1 MTNIK
6 FYWEKT
12 SKMCKFVQ
20 YRLTI
25 QQIRMSH
32 LPSLIYD
39 LALILISAGFITL
52 LFKKLKQPLVL
63 GYIVAGILAGPH
75 LGLLP
80 VTVIDTANVQT
91 WADIG
96 VIFLLFALGLEFSFK
111 KLASVGKTASLTALV
126 TVSGMMICGYTVGK
140 MLSWSSMNCLFLG
153 GMLSMSST
161 TIIIKAFNDLNL
173 KDKPFTSGV
182 FGLLVVEDLVAVIM
196 MVMLSTISVSNVF
209 DGSQLLF
216 SIARLAFFLALWFI
230 FGIFLIPSLL
240 KKARNLMNEETL
252 LIVSTG
258 LCLGMVVIAVKSGF
272 SAALGAFI
280 MGSILAET
288 TDVKRI
294 EKIMEPLKNFFGA
307 IFFVSVGMMVE
318 PAILANYAW
327 PVVLLILTVIFG
339 QIIFST
345 SGFLL
350 SGLPLKTALQ
360 SGFSLAQIGEFAF
373 IIAGLGLSLGVT
385 ESYLYPIVIAVSVF
399 TTFTTPY
406 FIKLAEPAYH
416 FMVKVL
422 PPNVVAKLDK
432 PRISKKKSP
441 VQSAWISMLKD
452 FFSYMIVL
460 SIVVIAILYLAFT
473 YLYPFLQM
481 HMSENFSA
489 GIAFLITIL
498 VISPFLRAMLSNNGD
513 STATVLNLWMEKSSN
528 RKILSIFIGL
538 RTFTVLITILFIVN
552 TYFSIPFWINLIL
565 AIGILYVIMRSEW
578 LLKRF
583 WHLESRFLINL
594 NERQMEENYRKIE
607 QNNGVMNLSDMQKNH
622 WLDYKLYT
630 CALRLRADSHF
641 IGQRIRD
648 LHIRK
653 DYNLMVIRIRTS
665 ENKYIN
671 IPSGDYVLQ
680 PGDTLRLAGKKSSL
694 RKLQDDEFFSLEF
707 VDHSFITLHGFS
719 KVEFNRKKQEERIT
733 CAGLPIVENSPL
745 SGKNLIE
752 SAIGSKTKCLVVGL
766 EREGQQI
773 VNPGAKTVL
782 QTGDTVW
789 LVGEE
794 KPVSK
799 LIEQNVLFL

>member
-1 MTNIK
+1 
-6 FYWEKT
+6 
-12 SKMCKFVQ
+12 
-20 YRLTI
+20 
-25 QQIRMSH
+25 MSH

-52 LFKKLKQPLVL
+52 LFKALKQPLVL

-75 LGLLP
+75 LGLLS
-80 VTVIDTANVQT
+80 VTVKDTANIQT

-111 KLASVGKTASLTALV
+111 KLASVGKTALVTALV
-126 TVSGMMICGYTVGK
+126 TVSGMMISGYTIGH
-140 MLSWSSMNCLFLG
+140 MLGWTSMNCLFLG

-173 KDKPFTSGV
+173 RDKPFISGV
-182 FGLLVVEDLVAVIM
+182 FGLLIVEDLVAVIM

-209 DGSQLLF
+209 DGSQLLM
-216 SIARLAFFLALWFI
+216 SIARLAFFLSLWFI

-240 KKARNLMNEETL
+240 KKVRKLMNEETL

-258 LCLGMVVIAVKSGF
+258 LCLGMVVIAVKAGF

-288 TDVKRI
+288 VDVKRI
-294 EKIMEPLKNFFGA
+294 EKIMEPLKNLFGA
-307 IFFVSVGMMVE
+307 IFFVSVGMMVQ
-318 PAILANYAW
+318 PAILAHYAW
-327 PVVLLILTVIFG
+327 PVVIIILTVIFG
-339 QIIFST
+339 QILFST

-350 SGLPLKTALQ
+350 SGQPLKISIQ

-385 ESYLYPIVIAVSVF
+385 ASFLYPIVIAVSVF

-406 FIKLAEPAYH
+406 FIKLADPAYR
-416 FMVKVL
+416 FLIKVL
-422 PPNVVAKLDK
+422 PPKTVEKLDK
-432 PRISKKKSP
+432 PRVKKKRSTG
-441 VQSAWISMLKD
+441 QKAWVNMLKD

-460 SIVVIAILYLAFT
+460 SIVVIAILYLVLSF
-473 YLYPFLQM
+473 LYPFLQRY
-481 HMSENFSA
+481 MSEGWSA
-489 GIAFLITIL
+489 GICFLITIL
-498 VISPFLRAMLSNNGD
+498 AIAPFLRAMMTNNGD
-513 STATVLNLWMEKSSN
+513 STSTVLNLWMEKASN
-528 RKILSIFIGL
+528 RKILAFFFGL
-538 RTFTVLITILFIVN
+538 RTFVVLITILFVIN
-552 TYFSIPFWINLIL
+552 TYFTVPFWINLFSAVVIL
-565 AIGILYVIMRSEW
+565 FIIMRSKW

-594 NERQMEENYRKIE
+594 NERQMEENYRKIDE
-607 QNNGVMNLSDMQKNH
+607 NKGVMKLSDMQKNH

-630 CALRLRADSHF
+630 CALRLKPDSHY

-653 DYNLMVIRIRTS
+653 DYNLMVIRIRTI
-665 ENKYIN
+665 EDKYIN
-671 IPSGDYVLQ
+671 IPPGEYRLQ

-694 RKLQDDEFFSLEF
+694 RKLQEAELFYLEF
-707 VDHSFITLHGFS
+707 VDHSYMTLHGFS
-719 KVEFNRKKQEERIT
+719 KLEFNRKKQEERIS
-733 CAGLPIVENSPL
+733 CAGLPIVAKSPL

-766 EREGQQI
+766 EREGRQI
-773 VNPGAKTVL
+773 VNPEATTVL
-782 QTGDTVW
+782 MAGDTVW

-799 LIEQNVLFL
+799 LIEQNVFL

>member
-1 MTNIK
+1 
-6 FYWEKT
+6 
-12 SKMCKFVQ
+12 
-20 YRLTI
+20 
-25 QQIRMSH
+25 MSH

-52 LFKKLKQPLVL
+52 LFKGLKQPLVL

-80 VTVIDTANVQT
+80 VTVKDTANIQT

-111 KLASVGKTASLTALV
+111 KLASVGKTALVTALV
-126 TVSGMMICGYTVGK
+126 TVSGMMISGYSIGH
-140 MLSWSSMNCLFLG
+140 MLGWSSMNCLFLG

-161 TIIIKAFNDLNL
+161 TIILKAFNDLNL
-173 KDKPFTSGV
+173 RDKPFISGV
-182 FGLLVVEDLVAVIM
+182 FGLLIVEDLVAVIM
-196 MVMLSTISVSNVF
+196 MVMLSTISVSKVV
-209 DGSQLLF
+209 DGSQLLM

-240 KKARNLMNEETL
+240 KKVRKLMNEETL

-258 LCLGMVVIAVKSGF
+258 LCLGMVVIAVKAGF

-288 TDVKRI
+288 IDVKRI
-294 EKIMEPLKNFFGA
+294 EKIMEPLKNLFGA
-307 IFFVSVGMMVE
+307 IFFVSVGMMVQ

-327 PVVLLILTVIFG
+327 PVVIIILTVIFG
-339 QIIFST
+339 QILFST

-350 SGLPLKTALQ
+350 SGQPLKISIQ

-385 ESYLYPIVIAVSVF
+385 DSFLYPIVIAVSVF

-406 FIKLAEPAYH
+406 FIKLADPAYR
-416 FMVKVL
+416 FLIKVL
-422 PPNVVAKLDK
+422 PPKTVEKLDQ
-432 PRISKKKSP
+432 PRVKKKRTTG
-441 VQSAWISMLKD
+441 QKAWVNMLKD

-460 SIVVIAILYLAFT
+460 SIVVIAILYLVLSF
-473 YLYPFLQM
+473 LYPLLQRY
-481 HMSENFSA
+481 MSEGWSA
-489 GIAFLITIL
+489 GICFLTTIL
-498 VISPFLRAMLSNNGD
+498 TIAPFLRAMMTNNGD
-513 STATVLNLWMEKSSN
+513 STSTVLNLWMEKASN
-528 RKILSIFIGL
+528 RKILAFFFGL
-538 RTFTVLITILFIVN
+538 RTFVVLLTILFVIN
-552 TYFSIPFWINLIL
+552 TYFPIPFWINLLSAIVIL
-565 AIGILYVIMRSEW
+565 VIIMRSKW

-583 WHLESRFLINL
+583 WHMESHFLINL
-594 NERQMEENYRKIE
+594 NERQMEENYRKIDE
-607 QNNGVMNLSDMQKNH
+607 NKGVMKLSEMQKNH

-630 CALRLRADSHF
+630 CALRLKTDSPF

-653 DYNLMVIRIRTS
+653 DYNLMVIRIRTI
-665 ENKYIN
+665 EDKYIN
-671 IPSGDYVLQ
+671 IPSGEYRLQ

-694 RKLQDDEFFSLEF
+694 RKLQEDELFYLEF
-707 VDHSFITLHGFS
+707 VDHSYITLHGFS
-719 KVEFNRKKQEERIT
+719 KLEFNRKKQEERIS
-733 CAGLPIVENSPL
+733 CAGLPITEKSPL

-766 EREGQQI
+766 EREGLQI
-773 VNPGAKTVL
+773 VNPEATTVL
-782 QTGDTVW
+782 RGGDTVW

>member
-1 MTNIK
+1 
-6 FYWEKT
+6 
-12 SKMCKFVQ
+12 
-20 YRLTI
+20 
-25 QQIRMSH
+25 MSH

-52 LFKKLKQPLVL
+52 LFKGLKQPLVL

-80 VTVIDTANVQT
+80 VTVKDTANIQT

-111 KLASVGKTASLTALV
+111 KLVSVGKTALVTALV
-126 TVSGMMICGYTVGK
+126 TVSGMMISGYSIGH
-140 MLSWSSMNCLFLG
+140 MLGWSSMNCLFLG

-161 TIIIKAFNDLNL
+161 TIILKAFNDLNL
-173 KDKPFTSGV
+173 RDKPFISGV
-182 FGLLVVEDLVAVIM
+182 FGLLIVEDLVAVIM
-196 MVMLSTISVSNVF
+196 MVMLSTISVSKVV
-209 DGSQLLF
+209 DGSQLLM

-240 KKARNLMNEETL
+240 KKVRKLMNEETL

-258 LCLGMVVIAVKSGF
+258 LCLGMVVIAVKAGF

-288 TDVKRI
+288 IDVKRI
-294 EKIMEPLKNFFGA
+294 EKIMEPLKNLFGA
-307 IFFVSVGMMVE
+307 IFFVSVGMMVQ

-327 PVVLLILTVIFG
+327 PVVIIILTVIFG
-339 QIIFST
+339 QILFST

-350 SGLPLKTALQ
+350 SGQPLKISIQ

-385 ESYLYPIVIAVSVF
+385 DSFLYPIVIAVSVF

-406 FIKLAEPAYH
+406 FIKLADPAYR
-416 FMVKVL
+416 FLIKVL
-422 PPNVVAKLDK
+422 PPKTVEKLDQ
-432 PRISKKKSP
+432 PRVKKKRTTG
-441 VQSAWISMLKD
+441 QKAWVNMLKD

-460 SIVVIAILYLAFT
+460 SIVVIAILYLVLSF
-473 YLYPFLQM
+473 LYPLLQRY
-481 HMSENFSA
+481 MSEGWSA
-489 GIAFLITIL
+489 GICFLTTIL
-498 VISPFLRAMLSNNGD
+498 TIAPFLRAMMTNNGD
-513 STATVLNLWMEKSSN
+513 STSTVLNLWMEKASN
-528 RKILSIFIGL
+528 RKILAFFFGL
-538 RTFTVLITILFIVN
+538 RTFVVLLTILFVIN
-552 TYFSIPFWINLIL
+552 TYFPIPFWINLLSAIVIL
-565 AIGILYVIMRSEW
+565 VIIMRSKW

-583 WHLESRFLINL
+583 WHMESHFLINL
-594 NERQMEENYRKIE
+594 NERQMEENYRKIDE
-607 QNNGVMNLSDMQKNH
+607 NKGVMKLSEMQKNH

-630 CALRLRADSHF
+630 CALRLKTDSPF

-653 DYNLMVIRIRTS
+653 DYNLMVIRIRTI
-665 ENKYIN
+665 EDKYIN
-671 IPSGDYVLQ
+671 IPSGEYRLQ

-694 RKLQDDEFFSLEF
+694 RKLQEDELFYLEF
-707 VDHSFITLHGFS
+707 VDHSYITLHGFS
-719 KVEFNRKKQEERIT
+719 KLEFNRKKQEERIS
-733 CAGLPIVENSPL
+733 CAGLPITEKSPL

-766 EREGQQI
+766 EREGLQI
-773 VNPGAKTVL
+773 VNPEATTVL
-782 QTGDTVW
+782 RGGDTVW

>member
-1 MTNIK
+1 
-6 FYWEKT
+6 
-12 SKMCKFVQ
+12 
-20 YRLTI
+20 
-25 QQIRMSH
+25 MSH

-80 VTVIDTANVQT
+80 VTVIDTANIQT

-140 MLSWSSMNCLFLG
+140 MLGWSSMNCLFLG

-161 TIIIKAFNDLNL
+161 TIIFKAFNDLKL
-173 KDKPFTSGV
+173 KDKPFTTGV
-182 FGLLVVEDLVAVIM
+182 FGLLVVEDLVAVIL
-196 MVMLSTISVSNVF
+196 MVLLSTISVSNVF

-216 SIARLAFFLALWFI
+216 SIARLAFFLSLWFI

-252 LIVSTG
+252 MIVSTG

-288 TDVKRI
+288 SDVKRI
-294 EKIMEPLKNFFGA
+294 EKLMEPLKNFFGA

-327 PVVLLILTVIFG
+327 PVVLLIITVIFG

-350 SGLPLKTALQ
+350 SGSPLKSAIQ

-385 ESYLYPIVIAVSVF
+385 DSFLYPIVIAVSVF

-406 FIKLAEPAYH
+406 FIKLAEPAYL
-416 FMVKVL
+416 FMVRVL
-422 PPNVVAKLDK
+422 PPNVVAKLDQ
-432 PRISKKKSP
+432 PRVSKKKST
-441 VQSAWISMLKD
+441 VQSAWRSMLKD
-452 FFSYMIVL
+452 FFTYMLVL

-473 YLYPFLQM
+473 YLYPFLQL
-481 HMSENFSA
+481 HMSENVSA
-489 GIAFLITIL
+489 GIAFLITIM

-528 RKILSIFIGL
+528 RKILSIFVGL
-538 RTFTVLITILFIVN
+538 RTFTVLVTILFIVN
-552 TYFSIPFWINLIL
+552 TYFSIPFWINLSL
-565 AIGILYVIMRSEW
+565 AIGILYVIMRSKW

-607 QNNGVMNLSDMQKNH
+607 ENNGVMNLSDMQKNH

-630 CALRLRADSHF
+630 CALRLKADSHF

-653 DYNLMVIRIRTS
+653 DYNLMVIRIRTY
-665 ENKYIN
+665 ENTYIN

-694 RKLQDDEFFSLEF
+694 RKLQNDEFFSLEF

-719 KVEFNRKKQEERIT
+719 KVEYNRKKQEERIL
-733 CAGLPIVENSPL
+733 CAGLPIVDKSPL

-773 VNPGAKTVL
+773 VNPDAKTVL
-782 QTGDTVW
+782 MTGDTVW

>member
-1 MTNIK
+1 
-6 FYWEKT
+6 
-12 SKMCKFVQ
+12 
-20 YRLTI
+20 
-25 QQIRMSH
+25 MSH

-52 LFKKLKQPLVL
+52 LFKGLKQPLVL

-80 VTVIDTANVQT
+80 VTVKDTANIQT

-111 KLASVGKTASLTALV
+111 KLVSVGKTALVTALV
-126 TVSGMMICGYTVGK
+126 TVSGMMISGYSIGH
-140 MLSWSSMNCLFLG
+140 MLGWSSMNCLFLG

-161 TIIIKAFNDLNL
+161 TIILKAFNDLNL
-173 KDKPFTSGV
+173 RDKPFISGV
-182 FGLLVVEDLVAVIM
+182 FGLLIVEDLVAVIM
-196 MVMLSTISVSNVF
+196 MVMLSTISVSKVV
-209 DGSQLLF
+209 DGSQLLM

-240 KKARNLMNEETL
+240 KKVRKLMNEETL

-258 LCLGMVVIAVKSGF
+258 LCLGMVVIAVKAGF

-288 TDVKRI
+288 VDVKRI
-294 EKIMEPLKNFFGA
+294 EKIMEPLKNLFGA
-307 IFFVSVGMMVE
+307 IFFVSVGMMVQ

-327 PVVLLILTVIFG
+327 PVVIIILTVIFG
-339 QIIFST
+339 QILFST

-350 SGLPLKTALQ
+350 SGQPLKISIQ

-385 ESYLYPIVIAVSVF
+385 DSFLYPIVIAVSVF

-406 FIKLAEPAYH
+406 FIKLADPAYRL
-416 FMVKVL
+416 MIKIL
-422 PPNVVAKLDK
+422 PPKTVEKLDK
-432 PRISKKKSP
+432 PRVKKKRTTG
-441 VQSAWISMLKD
+441 QKAWVNMLKD

-460 SIVVIAILYLAFT
+460 SIVVIAILYLVLSF
-473 YLYPFLQM
+473 LYPLLQRY
-481 HMSENFSA
+481 MSEGWSA
-489 GIAFLITIL
+489 GICFLITIL
-498 VISPFLRAMLSNNGD
+498 TIAPFLRAMMTNNGD
-513 STATVLNLWMEKSSN
+513 STSTVLNLWMEKASN
-528 RKILSIFIGL
+528 RKILAFFFGL
-538 RTFTVLITILFIVN
+538 RTFAVLLTILFVLN
-552 TYFSIPFWINLIL
+552 TYFPIPFWINLLSAIVIL
-565 AIGILYVIMRSEW
+565 IIIMRSKW

-583 WHLESRFLINL
+583 WHLESHFLINL
-594 NERQMEENYRKIE
+594 NERQMEENYRKIDE
-607 QNNGVMNLSDMQKNH
+607 NKGVMKLSEMQKNH

-630 CALRLRADSHF
+630 CALRLKTDSRF

-653 DYNLMVIRIRTS
+653 DYNLMVIRIRTI
-665 ENKYIN
+665 EDKYIN
-671 IPSGDYVLQ
+671 IPSGEYRLQ

-694 RKLQDDEFFSLEF
+694 RKLQEDELFYLEF
-707 VDHSFITLHGFS
+707 VDHSYITLHGFS
-719 KVEFNRKKQEERIT
+719 KLEFNRKKQEERIS
-733 CAGLPIVENSPL
+733 CAGLPITEKSPL

-766 EREGQQI
+766 EREGLQI
-773 VNPGAKTVL
+773 VNPEATTVL
-782 QTGDTVW
+782 RGGDTVW

-799 LIEQNVLFL
+799 LIEQNVFL

>member
-1 MTNIK
+1 
-6 FYWEKT
+6 
-12 SKMCKFVQ
+12 
-20 YRLTI
+20 
-25 QQIRMSH
+25 MSH

-52 LFKKLKQPLVL
+52 LFKGLKQPLVL

-75 LGLLP
+75 LGLLS
-80 VTVIDTANVQT
+80 VTVRDTANIQA

-111 KLASVGKTASLTALV
+111 KLAAVGKTALVTALV
-126 TVSGMMICGYTVGK
+126 TVSGMMISGYFIGY
-140 MLSWSSMNCLFLG
+140 MLGWSSMNCLFLG

-173 KDKPFTSGV
+173 RDKPFISGV
-182 FGLLVVEDLVAVIM
+182 FGLLIVEDLVAVIM
-196 MVMLSTISVSNVF
+196 MVMLSTISVSKDF
-209 DGSQLLF
+209 DGSQLLM

-240 KKARNLMNEETL
+240 KKVRKLMNEETL

-258 LCLGMVVIAVKSGF
+258 LCLGMVVIAVKAGF

-288 TDVKRI
+288 VDVKRI
-294 EKIMEPLKNFFGA
+294 EKIMEPLKNLFGA
-307 IFFVSVGMMVE
+307 IFFVSVGMMVQ

-327 PVVLLILTVIFG
+327 PVVIIILTVIFG
-339 QIIFST
+339 QILFST
-345 SGFLL
+345 FGFLL
-350 SGLPLKTALQ
+350 SGQTLKISIQ

-385 ESYLYPIVIAVSVF
+385 DSFLYPIVIAVSVF

-406 FIKLAEPAYH
+406 FIKLADPAYRLLI
-416 FMVKVL
+416 KVL
-422 PPNVVAKLDK
+422 PQETVEKLDR
-432 PRISKKKSP
+432 PRVKKKRTTG
-441 VQSAWISMLKD
+441 QNAWVNMLKD

-460 SIVVIAILYLAFT
+460 SIVVIAILYLVLSF
-473 YLYPFLQM
+473 LYPLLQRY
-481 HMSENFSA
+481 MSEGWSA
-489 GIAFLITIL
+489 GICFLITIL
-498 VISPFLRAMLSNNGD
+498 TIAPFLRAMMTNNGD
-513 STATVLNLWMEKSSN
+513 STSSVLNLWMEKASN
-528 RKILSIFIGL
+528 RKILAFFFGL
-538 RTFTVLITILFIVN
+538 RTFAVLLTILFVIN
-552 TYFSIPFWINLIL
+552 TYFPIPFWINLLSAIVIL
-565 AIGILYVIMRSEW
+565 VIIMRSKW

-583 WHLESRFLINL
+583 WHLESHFLINL
-594 NERQMEENYRKIE
+594 NERQMEENFRKIDE
-607 QNNGVMNLSDMQKNH
+607 NKGVMKLSEMQKNH

-630 CALRLRADSHF
+630 CALRLKTDSPF

-653 DYNLMVIRIRTS
+653 DYNLMVIRIRTI
-665 ENKYIN
+665 EDKYIN
-671 IPSGDYVLQ
+671 IPSGEYRLQ

-694 RKLQDDEFFSLEF
+694 RKLQEDELFYLEF
-707 VDHSFITLHGFS
+707 VDHSYMTLHGFS
-719 KVEFNRKKQEERIT
+719 KLEFNRKKQEERIS
-733 CAGLPIVENSPL
+733 CAGLPITEKSPL

-766 EREGQQI
+766 EREGLQI
-773 VNPGAKTVL
+773 VNPEATTVL
-782 QTGDTVW
+782 RGGDTVW

-799 LIEQNVLFL
+799 LIEQNVFL